1 MSIVESTS
9 KDLYANV
16 LSKGIKEVI
25 IDADSMV
32 LGRLASIVAKLAL
45 MNVKVHVV
53 NVEKAMLTGDKKR
66 VIEGYKLL
74 FNVKTHKNPY
84 RHAIHRPRNPVT
96 IFKKAVKNM
105 LPKDNWRGVEALK
118 NVKAYIGVPAKFEGR
133 EIVRI
138 IDVSIYSRKAEKY
151 ITLAEL
157 ARALG
162 WHQKVV

>member
-1 MSIVESTS
+1 MRVIEVSS
-9 KDLYANV
+9 KELYTNV
-16 LSKGIKEVI
+16 LSRNIQELV

-45 MNVKVHVV
+45 MNIKIHVV
-53 NVEKAMLTGDKKR
+53 NVEKAVLTGDKNR

-96 IFKKAVKNM
+96 LFKKTVKNM
-105 LPKDNWRGVEALK
+105 LPKHNWRGVEALK
-118 NVKAYIGVPAKFEGR
+118 NIKAYIDIPSSFQEKDVVK
-133 EIVRI
+133 IVDI
-138 IDVSIYSRKAEKY
+138 SIYNREAEKY

-157 ARALG
+157 AKALG
-162 WHQKVV
+162 WHQKV